1 MSDDSG
7 KPTKGGFRLY
17 AQSPWGSGNGS
28 GGKGSGG
35 NGGGKNPWGQG
46 RPPQRP
52 NRPNRPQGGQSQEL
66 DNVIRGFKEKFGGGG
81 PGGSGGKRGGSPL
94 GGLPLP
100 WIIVGAGLLFMAA
113 SSIYIVDAQEESVVL
128 RFGEYKRTTGP
139 GFNLKLPT
147 PIETRITRKTREV
160 QKVNIGGSSANSLML
175 TGDENIVDIDFTVLW
190 RISSLENYLF
200 EVDEPRQAV
209 SAVAKSAMRE
219 IVGKSDLEKIIT
231 TDRLKITTDV
241 RDLMQATLDEYKAGV
256 DVIEVQLQK
265 ADPPAAGGVVD
276 AFRDVVNAA
285 QDAETVVNQATAYRN
300 DVVPKARGEAAQIIQ
315 EAEAYTGRVT
325 AEANGEAERFR
336 LIVKEYKAA
345 PRVTRERMYLETLEE
360 IYKDADKIVLD
371 ESAGGGVLP
380 YLSLN
385 ELTGKKAPQR

>member
-1 MSDDSG
+1 MSDDFTPDNTG
-7 KPTKGGFRLY
+7 APKKGGFSLN
-17 AQSPWGSGNGS
+17 AQSPWGSG
-28 GGKGSGG
+28 GGNG

-46 RPPQRP
+46 GKPPQRP
-52 NRPNRPQGGQSQEL
+52 NRPNRPQSTNPNQEL

-81 PGGSGGKRGGSPL
+81 PGGNGGGGRP
-94 GGLPLP
+94 GKGLPLP
-100 WIIVGAGLLFMAA
+100 WLIVGAGLIFMAA

-128 RFGEYKRTTGP
+128 RFGEYQRTTGP

-147 PIETRITRKTREV
+147 PIETKITRKTREV
-160 QKVNIGGSSANSLML
+160 QKINIGGSNANSLML
-175 TGDENIVDIDFTVLW
+175 TGDENIVDINFTVLW

-200 EVDEPRQAV
+200 EVDAPAQAV
-209 SAVAKSAMRE
+209 NAVAKSAMRE

-265 ADPPAAGGVVD
+265 ADPPQAGGVVD

-285 QDAETVVNQATAYRN
+285 QDAETLVNQATAYRN
-300 DVVPKARGEAAQIIQ
+300 DVVPRARGEAAQIIQ
-315 EAEAYTGRVT
+315 DAEAYKGRVT

-360 IYKDADKIVLD
+360 VYKDAEKIVMD
-371 ESAGGGVLP
+371 ESAGGGVVP

-385 ELTGKKAPQR
+385 ELTGKKGAK